1 MLQKLKLILLSTL
14 FSITVYGQDLTIKL
28 NKNAVPIEKT
38 DSSQQNI
45 FNLLNGY
52 SVIMIGEIHGT
63 NEPISF
69 VETLVEIF
77 TRYGDSVQVGFEIP
91 SSEMIPFIKSQ
102 IKSNLLKTTFF
113 AYPTGDGRASLAW
126 FNAMVNLS
134 NNKKTSIF
142 FFEKNGFDNR
152 NIDSVMY
159 SSIKTRI
166 KKHRNWKTITI
177 CGGSHNKL
185 FEKDGLNRIG
195 SLLIADKELN
205 MADSVCSLNHVFKEG
220 ETLWNS
226 FKPNET
232 IYSKI
237 GYDNYLYLYPKSNNE
252 PYTGI
257 FYTKYLTK
265 SNSAILK

>member
-14 FSITVYGQDLTIKL
+14 FSITVYGQDFTINL

-45 FNLLNGY
+45 FNLLHGY

-63 NEPISF
+63 NEPINF

-77 TRYGDSVQVGFEIP
+77 TRNGDSVQVGFEIP
-91 SSEMIPFIKSQ
+91 SKQMSTFLKQPIKG
-102 IKSNLLKTTFF
+102 NLLKSEFF
-113 AYPTGDGRASLAW
+113 AFPSGDGRASLAW
-126 FNAMVNLS
+126 YKAMANILK
-134 NNKKTSIF
+134 NTKTSIF
-142 FFEKNGFDNR
+142 FFDKNTGDNR
-152 NIDSVMY
+152 NADSVMY
-159 SSIKTRI
+159 LNIKSRI
-166 KKHRNWKTITI
+166 KKYRNWKTITI

-185 FEKDGLNRIG
+185 FDKDGLNRIG

-205 MADSVCSLNHVFKEG
+205 MADSLCSLNHEFKEG

-232 IYSKI
+232 VYSKV
-237 GYDNYLYLYPKSNNE
+237 GYDNYLYMFPKNNSE

-257 FYTKYLTK
+257 LYTKYLTK